1 MQIIEDTLSAY
12 YDEEEKSL
20 NVIIVIELEHPNS
33 SGTFICDHVA
43 RILTSK
49 KFAVELRF

>member
-1 MQIIEDTLSAY
+1 MQIIEDTFSAY
-12 YDEEEKSL
+12 YEEEEKSL

-43 RILTSK
+43 RIFNLK
-49 KFAVELRF
+49 EIRG